1 MAKIPDD
8 IDWSLTTWE
17 GVRREQL
24 RRALRLT
31 LRERLQG
38 VEDMADLARYFQA
51 LRNDGRFKNVTN
63 DSKNAPLSRTDKRT

>member
-1 MAKIPDD
+1 MAKIRDD

-38 VEDMADLARYFQA
+38 VEDMAELARYFQA
-51 LRNDGRFKNVTN
+51 LRDTGRFRDATS
-63 DSKNAPLSRTDKRT
+63 DSKNAPSSPTDERS

>member
-1 MAKIPDD
+1 MTKIGDD

-17 GVRREQL
+17 GARRQQL

-38 VEDMADLARYFQA
+38 VEDMADLVRYFNA
-51 LRNDGRFKNVTN
+51 LRDAGKLTGP
-63 DSKNAPLSRTDKRT
+63 ATEKRSVPPTKT